1 METWTN
7 VVRKGGRVRPPRGP
21 GGGGQGGGPRGPVV
35 DKEVVRELEVLLE
48 GGEEFLDHAP
58 NFGPVT

>member
-1 METWTN
+1 MWSGREEESAHLEDL
-7 VVRKGGRVRPPRGP
+7 VVVDKEVALEDL
-21 GGGGQGGGPRGPVV
+21 VV

-48 GGEEFLDHAP
+48 GGEEFLAHAP

>member
-1 METWTN
+1 MWSGREEESAHLEDL
-7 VVRKGGRVRPPRGP
+7 VVDKEVALEDL
-21 GGGGQGGGPRGPVV
+21 VV

-48 GGEEFLDHAP
+48 GGEELLAHAP